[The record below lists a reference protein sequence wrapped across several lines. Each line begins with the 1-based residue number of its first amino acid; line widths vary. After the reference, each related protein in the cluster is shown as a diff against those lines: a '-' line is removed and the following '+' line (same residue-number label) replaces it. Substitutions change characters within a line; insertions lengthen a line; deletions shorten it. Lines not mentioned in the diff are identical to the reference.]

1 MTGLGLDKSGGWL
14 DTRRVRSP
22 GATSALILLF
32 TSLAGCSFPGQPDPA
47 DRPVRADQVFDFGV
61 LYGQNCAGCHGAD
74 GKLGPAPPL
83 NDGLFR
89 QIVPEAE
96 LESIITNGRN
106 KTLMPAFAREN
117 GGTLTSAQIQVLVRE
132 IKGQPY
138 RIVTRQ
144 ESAPSVEVVSEAG
157 GTSPKWGSPGEPPA
171 GVPSYGKLS
180 HEGNDNSTATE
191 TARISAFSRAC
202 AVCHGDQG
210 QGIAQGDALVHAI
223 NDSAF
228 LSLCSDQV
236 LRRYVITGRA
246 DLGMPGYADARPG
259 NLQFQPLSDEEVTS
273 LVALLASWR
282 DTNVRPEKQLSNK

>member
-1 MTGLGLDKSGGWL
+1 
-14 DTRRVRSP
+14 VY
-22 GATSALILLF
+22 ALIFF
-32 TSLAGCSFPGQPDPA
+32 TSLMVAGCSFPGQPDPA
-47 DRPVRADQVFDFGV
+47 DRPVRADQVFDFGI
-61 LYGQNCAGCHGAD
+61 LYGQNCAGCHGPD

-89 QIVPEAE
+89 QIVSEAE

-117 GGTLTSAQIQVLVRE
+117 GGTLTSAQIQILVRE

-138 RIVTRQ
+138 RIIA
-144 ESAPSVEVVSEAG
+144 EHGSAATIEAVSDAE
-157 GTSPKWGSPGEPPA
+157 GTSPKWGAPGKPPA
-171 GVPSYGKLS
+171 GVPSYRKPS

-191 TARISAFSRAC
+191 IARIAVFSRAC

-210 QGIAQGDALVHAI
+210 QGIAQGDALIHTI
-223 NDSAF
+223 NDPAF

-236 LRRYVITGRA
+236 LRRYVITGRG

-259 NLQFQPLSDEEVTS
+259 NPQFQPLSDEEVTS

-282 DTNVRPEKQLSNK
+282 DTSAPPEKQLSNK

>member
-1 MTGLGLDKSGGWL
+1 MTGLALDKSGRCL
-14 DTRRVRSP
+14 HTRGVRSP
-22 GATSALILLF
+22 GAVSALLFF
-32 TSLAGCSFPGQPDPA
+32 TSLMVAGCSFPGQPDPA
-47 DRPVRADQVFDFGV
+47 DRPVRADQVLEFGI
-61 LYGQNCAGCHGAD
+61 LYGQNCSGCHGPD

-89 QIVPEAE
+89 QIVSEEE
-96 LESIITNGRN
+96 LENIITNGRN

-117 GGTLTSAQIQVLVRE
+117 GGALTSAQIQILVHE

-138 RIVTRQ
+138 RVVAT
-144 ESAPSVEVVSEAG
+144 ESTLQVEVVSDAQ

-171 GVPSYGKLS
+171 GVPSYHKPS
-180 HEGNDNSTATE
+180 HDGNDNSTARE
-191 TARISAFSRAC
+191 TARNAVFSRAC

-210 QGIAQGDALVHAI
+210 QGIARGDALIQTI
-223 NDSAF
+223 NDPAF

-259 NLQFQPLSDEEVTS
+259 NPQFQPLSDEEVTS

-282 DTNVRPEKQLSNK
+282 DTSAPPEKQLSNK